1 MAISCKPM
9 STGTPKIENMIAAVF
24 DTHVWVWSA
33 AADARA
39 EKLRKFSGTAVV
51 SAISQ
56 WEVSMLA
63 MKGRLTLHP
72 DEKSWFSSNLAPP
85 VSLAP
90 LSAEI
95 CLTSCRL
102 LDFHG
107 DHADRII
114 VATAVTMGIPLITA
128 DEKILRWNETHHAL
142 QVIAL

>member
-1 MAISCKPM
+1 MKA
-9 STGTPKIENMIAAVF
+9 GTPKIENLIAAVL

-33 AADARA
+33 AGDARA
-39 EKLRKFSGTAVV
+39 DALRVFSGTAVV

-63 MKGRLTLHP
+63 RKGRLVLKP
-72 DEKSWFSSNLAPP
+72 DEETWFSSNLAPP

-102 LDFHG
+102 PDFPG
-107 DHADRII
+107 DPAHRII
-114 VATAVTMGIPLITA
+114 VATAMTMGIPLITA
-128 DEKILRWNETHHAL
+128 DEKIALWNEAQHAL
-142 QVIAL
+142 QIISL